1 MATILIKNGLLY
13 DGTGT
18 AARTAS
24 VLLQSG
30 KIVRVGDCS
39 KEKAE
44 TVFDATGA
52 IIAPGFV
59 DINTDS
65 DHYLSIFTE
74 PEQRDFVR
82 QGVTTIIGGNCGS
95 SLAPLLTH
103 SLSSVKKWGDPS
115 HTNIDWRT
123 VGELLS
129 VLETKKLGVNFGTL
143 VGHATVR
150 RGILGDMLRD
160 LTDSELTM
168 FSRVLEDAY
177 REGAF
182 GFSTGLSYAHSRQT
196 PAYEIHALARTT
208 AKWKRVYATHVRE
221 SEVGIV
227 DAVDEAIAAAAETG
241 VNMEISHLQPRTSV
255 VPLYDEVFEKI
266 EKASAISR
274 IHFDVYPFDTLARAM
289 YMFLPRWAQEG
300 GVELM
305 KEHVFSTMSEDRFLE
320 YFKRYEKKEIM
331 VGHVQ
336 DLSLRFLEGK
346 SLREFA
352 KNQGIK
358 IPMALLRLLRI
369 TRLSGTLFFRDVDTD
384 ALLRAMAR
392 PQAIIASNGASFGDH
407 EFKHERNYDSF
418 PTFLR
423 LVDAKKMMPMETAI
437 AKITRIPA
445 ETYGIAGRGQIKVG
459 LCADIAVLGTD
470 WKPLHT
476 VVNGVVAL
484 RDGEPQNTLSG
495 AILRPN
501 S

>member
-1 MATILIKNGLLY
+1 MATVLIKNGLLY

-18 AARTAS
+18 AARQAS
-24 VLLQSG
+24 VLIQNE

-44 TVFDATGA
+44 TVLDATGMVVT
-52 IIAPGFV
+52 PGFV

-74 PEQRDFVR
+74 PEQKDFIK

-103 SLSSVKKWGDPS
+103 SLASIKKWGDPS

-129 VLETKKLGVNFGTL
+129 VLETRKLGVNFGTL
-143 VGHATVR
+143 VGHSTIR
-150 RGILGDMLRD
+150 RGILGDVLRD
-160 LTDSELTM
+160 LTDSELKM
-168 FSRVLEDAY
+168 FEGVLEDAY

-196 PAYEIHALARTT
+196 PAYEIHALARVT

-221 SEVGIV
+221 SEIGVV
-227 DAVDEAIAAAAETG
+227 DAVEEAIAVAAETG
-241 VNMEISHLQPRTSV
+241 VNMEISHLQPRMSV
-255 VPLYDEVFEKI
+255 VPLYDEIFEKI

-289 YMFLPRWAQEG
+289 YMFLPRWTQEG

-305 KEHVFSTMSEDRFLE
+305 KEHVFSAMSEDRFLE
-320 YFKRYEKKEIM
+320 YFKRYEKKEII

-336 DLSLRFLEGK
+336 DASLRFLEGK
-346 SLREFA
+346 LLSALA
-352 KNQGIK
+352 KNKGVK
-358 IPMALLRLLRI
+358 IPVALLHLMRM
-369 TRLSGTLFFRDVDTD
+369 TRLAGTLFFRDVNSE
-384 ALLRAMAR
+384 ALLRAMTRA
-392 PQAIIASNGASFGDH
+392 QAIIASNGASFGDH
-407 EFKHERNYDSF
+407 EFKHERNYDAF

-423 LVDAKKMMPMETAI
+423 LVDKKQIMPMETAI
-437 AKITRIPA
+437 AKITKIPA
-445 ETYGIAGRGQIKVG
+445 ETYGIAGRGLIKAGSYSDLV
-459 LCADIAVLGTD
+459 VLGND
-470 WKPLHT
+470 WKPIHT
-476 VVNGVVAL
+476 IVNGIFAL
-484 RDGEPQNTLSG
+484 RDGTAQKTLSG
-495 AILRPN
+495 AVLRPN
-501 S
+501 A